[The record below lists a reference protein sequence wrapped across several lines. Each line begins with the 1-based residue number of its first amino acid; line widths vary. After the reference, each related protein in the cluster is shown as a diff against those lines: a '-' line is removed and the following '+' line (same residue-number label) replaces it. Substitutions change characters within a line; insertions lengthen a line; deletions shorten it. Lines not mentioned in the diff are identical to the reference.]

1 MGPSATAAEAFS
13 TRCIHCKE
21 GVNLHNHL
29 SHGDVSR
36 CCAGGAEDPP
46 RQPLELWVADAASG
60 AARCLL
66 RSPELGLNAI
76 FDECATPNAEQ
87 SL

>member
-1 MGPSATAAEAFS
+1 MTTLPY
-13 TRCIHCKE
+13 
-21 GVNLHNHL
+21 V
-29 SHGDVSR
+29 VSR

-76 FDECATPNAEQ
+76 FDECATLNADG
-87 SL
+87 SLSGLKLHGAEMSCSSQDLYNNASGR